1 MIRKVKNLD
10 NWILIYF
17 KFYLMFKNIIFFI
30 IEVII
35 NYVYIDNIKLLV
47 L

>member
-1 MIRKVKNLD
+1 MIREVKNLD